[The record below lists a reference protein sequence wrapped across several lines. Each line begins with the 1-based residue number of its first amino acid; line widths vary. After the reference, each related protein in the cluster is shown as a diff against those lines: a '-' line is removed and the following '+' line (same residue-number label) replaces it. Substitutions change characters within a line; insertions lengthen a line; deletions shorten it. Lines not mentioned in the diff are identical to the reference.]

1 MVGVGSK
8 HGTKGASKGTNVP
21 SIEPATDFVEGAFSA
36 HRNRQRS
43 EEVGRARRRSAEAQ
57 ARTLKDGQATVRET
71 MKNNVEPWMELCELA
86 ARESDANKL
95 MKLTEEIVRLLD
107 EKRKPPLAHSRTP
120 QDRRPT

>member
-1 MVGVGSK
+1 
-8 HGTKGASKGTNVP
+8 VP
-21 SIEPATDFVEGAFSA
+21 SIEPAPDFVAGAFSA
-36 HRNRQRS
+36 HHNRQRS
-43 EEVGRARRRSAEAQ
+43 EEVGRAKRRSAEAQ